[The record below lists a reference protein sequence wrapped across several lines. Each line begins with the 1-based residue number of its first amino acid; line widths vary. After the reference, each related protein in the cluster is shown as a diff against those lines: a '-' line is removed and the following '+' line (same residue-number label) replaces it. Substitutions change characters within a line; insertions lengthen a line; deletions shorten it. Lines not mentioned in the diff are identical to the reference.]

1 MCTVQLTNR
10 FYFTQTL
17 RPWSCAIHFQFFI
30 SCQNRST
37 FYMVKTLLVWKS
49 IAHDLALIAHKYTQS
64 LFVSSQLRTFSEW
77 WCPCL
82 AFCHKLPV
90 SSDKTFNCW
99 YFFFKLRE
107 IAWINFQAISR
118 LFNKTMENVDWRKT
132 FNIFSIIAPNIRTL
146 KNGWFR
152 IKRFFFTFANKNVIF
167 WNFAC

>member
-64 LFVSSQLRTFSEW
+64 LFVSSQGLSNLEHFLNDDVPAW
-77 WCPCL
+77 HF
-82 AFCHKLPV
+82 AI
-90 SSDKTFNCW
+90 NCQSRPTKRLIADI
-99 YFFFKLRE
+99 FFKLRE
-107 IAWINFQAISR
+107 IAWINFQAISC
-118 LFNKTMENVDWRKT
+118 LFKNIMENVDWGKT
-132 FNIFSIIAPNIRTL
+132 FCMLILLLDFERSPLTEKLSSCSNEKYFISPD
-146 KNGWFR
+146 
-152 IKRFFFTFANKNVIF
+152 
-167 WNFAC
+167 